1 MELKPST
8 LTEELIKLPKEI
20 RNLLAGG
27 MAGMVAKSVVAPFDR
42 IKILYQISSA
52 EFHIQNVPK
61 VALKIYRTEGLQ
73 ALWKGNTATM
83 IRVFP
88 YSGIQFMIFDRC
100 KTFLLREQEMEYIQL
115 KSIDPTTPKPTW
127 GLTPMQSLMSG
138 MLAGASSVCVTYP
151 LDLTRAQLAV
161 LRRKND
167 APNQRFYQVI
177 AKNYTNRGLPGLFR
191 GITPTMMGIL
201 PYSGIAY
208 AVNEQTKRR
217 IQNMT
222 GRDVTTVERMVCG
235 GLSGL
240 IAQTI
245 AYPLE
250 VTRRRMQTI
259 GIVPTSGTDAAVD
272 SVGKGSSRAGA
283 AEAAIRTV
291 HPTKPPSMAAIVKEL
306 YAEQG
311 IPGFFKGV
319 TLNWFKGPIAFAI
332 SFTVFDS
339 IQSTLSTESERKM
352 RLPKRR
358 NSFLGPRKTTTTE
371 EEKKTAS
378 SSSS

>member
-352 RLPKRR
+352 RLP
-358 NSFLGPRKTTTTE
+358 
-371 EEKKTAS
+371 
-378 SSSS
+378 